1 MKEKLDKKKAKQI
14 IYETAKRLFFE
25 KGYEVGSRQIA
36 KEAGVSQALITYHF
50 GSKRNIG
57 IQVLKEDYQ
66 VQASYLKYFV
76 DPKEEPLFFIINFQN
91 MTMRIREHD
100 PRMASFIT
108 GVMKED
114 LLEESIYEGNQAEI
128 FEALVCE
135 MPANGYSFE
144 KNYKLAL
151 GTIFGIQRSLQWKIN
166 QGFDLTYAECFD
178 YVVRSFNFALNL
190 NFTEADIQD
199 MIERSNRMVDQLF
212 ERYPQ
217 LLDTDQY
224 LVVQNMGSDS

>member
-76 DPKEEPLFFIINFQN
+76 DPTEEPLFFIINFQN
-91 MTMRIREHD
+91 MTC
-100 PRMASFIT
+100 
-108 GVMKED
+108 
-114 LLEESIYEGNQAEI
+114 LLYTSRC
-128 FEALVCE
+128 V
-135 MPANGYSFE
+135 
-144 KNYKLAL
+144 
-151 GTIFGIQRSLQWKIN
+151 
-166 QGFDLTYAECFD
+166 
-178 YVVRSFNFALNL
+178 
-190 NFTEADIQD
+190 
-199 MIERSNRMVDQLF
+199 
-212 ERYPQ
+212 
-217 LLDTDQY
+217 
-224 LVVQNMGSDS
+224 